1 MENQYTDYYLKADT
15 TEILISSLIDAG
27 IYLEGTTTISD
38 PIMYSLYVIGEMI
51 RGTGQFEDYFNGV
64 VTRQR
69 EIVELVPGV
78 HANLR
83 VLGTLTAEQ
92 IQKLPL
98 VDAPATPKY
107 IWA

>member
-1 MENQYTDYYLKADT
+1 MENQYTDYYLKADS
-15 TEILISSLIDAG
+15 EEQLNASLVDAG
-27 IYLEGTTTISD
+27 IYIEETTRITD
-38 PIMYSLYVIGEMI
+38 PIKYSLYVIPEI
-51 RGTGQFEDYFNGV
+51 LRGTGQFEDYFNGYA
-64 VTRQR
+64 TTQR
-69 EIVELVPGV
+69 EIVEFVPGT

>member
-15 TEILISSLIDAG
+15 TEILISSLVDAG
-27 IYLEGTTTISD
+27 IYLEGTTKISD
-38 PIMYSLYVIGEMI
+38 PITYSLYLIPEI
-51 RGTGQFEDYFNGV
+51 LRGTGQFEEYFNGYG
-64 VTRQR
+64 TRQR